1 MKRWINILS
10 ALAFLAVCAGVLM
23 FLLRFTRSEPAFTYP
38 AWETGAVVSAA
49 GQETAFDPLGLPPAL
64 EEGERYR
71 FTLTLP
77 PDRGDG
83 VDLLFETAGLEA
95 AVFLDG
101 TELWYSAAQTPEGTV
116 NLSKAQ
122 IPLRAVV
129 TPANR
134 QWVFGDLLAQ
144 LLAEAAQQKGPVTA
158 P

>member
-1 MKRWINILS
+1 M
-10 ALAFLAVCAGVLM
+10 
-23 FLLRFTRSEPAFTYP
+23 
-38 AWETGAVVSAA
+38 VSAA

-122 IPLRAVV
+122 IPLPAGGGETLAVDLRPLSETALV
-129 TPANR
+129 PPLLRLSADPTDQAGAIAYANYYGLPAGATALAL
-134 QWVFGDLLAQ
+134 VLL
-144 LLAEAAQQKGPVTA
+144 
-158 P
+158 